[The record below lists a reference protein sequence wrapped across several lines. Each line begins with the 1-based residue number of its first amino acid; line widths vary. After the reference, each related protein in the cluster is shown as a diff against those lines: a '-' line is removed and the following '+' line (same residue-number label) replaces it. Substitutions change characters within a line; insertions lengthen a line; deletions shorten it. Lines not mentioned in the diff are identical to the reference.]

1 MQDRYAIYLHDTPAK
16 ALFASDAR
24 HRSHGCVRVERAVEF
39 ARMLAQERG
48 KAAAFDSALASGETT
63 TVALGE
69 SIPVRLLYHTAYLGP
84 NGQLVVT
91 ADPYGRDDDL
101 AEALGLTRGSR
112 RGAAPT
118 AHLLG
123 P

>member
-1 MQDRYAIYLHDTPAK
+1 M
-16 ALFASDAR
+16 
-24 HRSHGCVRVERAVEF
+24 
-39 ARMLAQERG
+39 
-48 KAAAFDSALASGETT
+48 
-63 TVALGE
+63 
-69 SIPVRLLYHTAYLGP
+69 RLLYHTAYLGP
-84 NGQLVVT
+84 NGQLVIT

-112 RGAAPT
+112 RGAAPL